1 MLNSSIGD
9 LSSSLSTTL
18 AGLTAQVAVTDLSLE
33 QGVGELSMR
42 LNSTRSTL
50 LEQPVFSLMNFWRDG
65 SLLYYI
71 DCDKDRTQYILDA
84 GDYTQEVRAGSG
96 RHGFVYQPPTTGRG
110 GRLIF
115 SLANSV
121 GIACILRSSEDD
133 SPKPYHYRI
142 VSRGSAF
149 SLRIE
154 RLCMALHRLQTAEM
168 ATEGCGVKQWPL
180 SSWSSAIP
188 IHTKSSA
195 YENDE
200 NITVRR
206 RSIVRRLN

>member
-142 VSRGSAF
+142 ATDGGNGYRGVWGETVATFILELSYTHCTDCDHPAVIDHYAAYK
-149 SLRIE
+149 IE
-154 RLCMALHRLQTAEM
+154 CIRER
-168 ATEGCGVKQWPL
+168 
-180 SSWSSAIP
+180 
-188 IHTKSSA
+188 
-195 YENDE
+195 
-200 NITVRR
+200 
-206 RSIVRRLN
+206 